1 MRDFREIKVWA
12 KAHTLTLALYRL
24 TRQFPRDE
32 LYGLTSQI
40 RRSAASIG
48 ANIAEGSGRRT
59 RCDFAR
65 FLQVAL
71 SSASELQHH
80 LLLAADLEFIARA
93 DYEYM
98 DRMTAEVKR
107 MLTGFIRKLMADG

>member
-24 TRQFPRDE
+24 TRRFPKDE

-59 RCDFAR
+59 RGDFAR

-71 SSASELQHH
+71 SSAGELQHH
-80 LLLAADLEFIARA
+80 LLLAAGLEFIARA
-93 DYEYM
+93 DFEHM

-107 MLTGFIRKLMADG
+107 MLTGFIRKLTADG

>member
-1 MRDFREIKVWA
+1 MRDFRDIKVWT

-24 TRQFPRDE
+24 TRRFPQYE

-59 RCDFAR
+59 RNDFAR

-93 DYEYM
+93 DYEDM
-98 DRMTAEVKR
+98 DRMTTEVKR